1 MATPSH
7 ERATSDAEACK
18 RFFEA
23 LAEFSRIHAIK
34 LYRLRLD
41 SVPPVPVLPCL
52 DHEAMLHEGIAP
64 HAAAYVEEHGS
75 GGLLVLVPA
84 KGRIEID
91 VVSTTEEHAAESH
104 DRVLLRLKQRFPQ
117 YTVKVEGP
125 SRLRGERRVARAC
138 RAQILLRDVLM
149 GTDFHRLNTAVDR
162 LKTIG
167 GLMEKESR
175 VASWSVRTVTGPLL
189 ALAAFFTYQFLGALS
204 PRIGST
210 LVPWLQYLG
219 RRNRGWRLSLFRTQ
233 GRAADRDGQ
242 PRVEALVRIRAD
254 PQRASAARRLS
265 RLRRAWPGGYQGR
278 RIVRI
283 RRS

>member
-1 MATPSH
+1 MATPSYAS
-7 ERATSDAEACK
+7 ATSDAEACK

-23 LAEFSRIHAIK
+23 LTEFSRIHAIK

-41 SVPPVPVLPCL
+41 PVPAVPVLPCL

-64 HAAAYVEEHGS
+64 HAATYVEEHGS
-75 GGLLVLVPA
+75 GGLHEVVLVPA

-91 VVSTTEEHAAESH
+91 VVSTTEEHAADSH

-138 RAQILLRDVLM
+138 RAQISLREVLM
-149 GTDFHRLNTAVDR
+149 GADFHRLTAAVDR
-162 LKTIG
+162 LSTIG

-189 ALAAFFTYQFLGALS
+189 ALAAFFTYQLLGALS

-210 LVPWLQYLG
+210 LVPWLQYSVVGIVGGVFLYFG
-219 RRNRGWRLSLFRTQ
+219 LKAVQLTEMANRVWKRSSEYGLILRERQRLEGSRD
-233 GRAADRDGQ
+233 RAEPG
-242 PRVEALVRIRAD
+242 L
-254 PQRASAARRLS
+254 AA
-265 RLRRAWPGGYQGR
+265 AKDDE
-278 RIVRI
+278 
-283 RRS
+283 